1 MSESPDWMLG
11 PDVVFTRLSDDEA
24 VLLHLHTKRYYSLNE
39 TGTLICDQLE
49 QQRALPE
56 IAEALCTRY
65 ALTRDEALDAAAR
78 FVEHL
83 HEEGLAQPCSAA

>member
-1 MSESPDWMLG
+1 MSETPAWTLG
-11 PDVVFTRLSDDEA
+11 PHVVFTRLSDEEA

-56 IAEALCTRY
+56 IAEALCARY
-65 ALTRDEALDAAAR
+65 ELARDEALEAATR

-83 HEEGLAQPCSAA
+83 HEEDLAQREGGA